1 MTKKNLGCRL
11 WISSIAL
18 FWGIA
23 WPQIGCQI
31 RGDSQGVMMIHSK
44 LFLMQATEAQY
55 YVKFQK
61 WNVKNHESQAQRRGQ
76 YAK

>member
-1 MTKKNLGCRL
+1 M
-11 WISSIAL
+11 
-18 FWGIA
+18 
-23 WPQIGCQI
+23 
-31 RGDSQGVMMIHSK
+31 
-44 LFLMQATEAQY
+44 MQATDAQY